1 VLRLALERTFAGTF
15 TRRHSLQILYGSGLL
30 SSSVHLQGNLEPRAQ
45 LRDVP
50 GTVLF
55 AESRHDL
62 GYLIGIRHRYSN
74 WCLGPL
80 AALKQLILTSDGIE
94 FRERLL
100 EILSEESLMA
110 GLTQQEQG
118 VLQGLLQRTISSLIT
133 GRAIC

>member
-1 VLRLALERTFAGTF
+1 MLRLALERTFAGTF

-80 AALKQLILTSDGIE
+80 AALKQLILTPDGIE

-100 EILSEESLMA
+100 EILNEE
-110 GLTQQEQG
+110 
-118 VLQGLLQRTISSLIT
+118 
-133 GRAIC
+133 